1 MVNVLENV
9 DVVLA
14 LNKTAKRST
23 EIVESE
29 YFVKDNG
36 ENYVFK
42 NLNATA
48 QLIEKECPGFLK
60 QLVEQ
65 NKGEKL
71 TLKQFHKVIISV
83 LNQ

>member
-9 DVVLA
+9 DVVANLT
-14 LNKTAKRST
+14 KTAKRSS

-29 YFVKDNG
+29 FFVKDNG

-48 QLIEKECPGFLK
+48 QLVEKEAPEFLK
-60 QLVEQ
+60 QLIVS

-71 TLKQFHKVIISV
+71 TLKQFHKVMISV